1 MQTQRHLYYP
11 WQKCTFVI
19 PKVPYGMN
27 NTQNTPSTA
36 RRSRG
41 FVRWVLVVLGC
52 VCVALGALGVFV
64 PGLPTTPLLLL
75 ASWLFYKS
83 SRGMQAWLLA
93 SPLGVYIREYERRRG
108 MTTAQRVWALALMT
122 VMVAVSCIF
131 FIDSAVVRIIVL
143 SAGCV
148 GCIVVGFVVPRA
160 K

>member
-1 MQTQRHLYYP
+1 
-11 WQKCTFVI
+11 
-19 PKVPYGMN
+19 MN
-27 NTQNTPSTA
+27 NSQNNPQSD
-36 RRSRG
+36 RHRSRG
-41 FVRWVLVVLGC
+41 VVRWVLVALGC

-93 SPLGVYIREYERRRG
+93 SPLGVYIREYERRQG
-108 MTTAQRVWALALMT
+108 MTTSQRVWALALMT

-131 FIDSAVVRIIVL
+131 FIDSTVVRIIVL

-148 GCIVVGFVVPRA
+148 GCVVVGFVVPRA

>member
-1 MQTQRHLYYP
+1 
-11 WQKCTFVI
+11 
-19 PKVPYGMN
+19 MN
-27 NTQNTPSTA
+27 NPQNTSSA
-36 RRSRG
+36 DRKRSV
-41 FVRWVLVVLGC
+41 VRWVLIALGC
-52 VCVALGALGVFV
+52 LCVALGAVGVFV

-83 SRGMQAWLLA
+83 SRRMQEWLLA
-93 SPLGVYIREYERRRG
+93 SPLGVYIREYERRQG
-108 MTTAQRVWALALMT
+108 MTTSQRVWALALMT

-131 FIDSAVVRIIVL
+131 FIDSTVVRVIVL

>member
-1 MQTQRHLYYP
+1 MTDH
-11 WQKCTFVI
+11 
-19 PKVPYGMN
+19 
-27 NTQNTPSTA
+27 QNTPSA
-36 RRSRG
+36 DRNRSV
-41 FVRWVLVVLGC
+41 VRWVLIALGC
-52 VCVALGALGVFV
+52 LCVALGAVGVFV

-83 SRGMQAWLLA
+83 SRRMQEWLLA
-93 SPLGVYIREYERRRG
+93 SPLGVYIREYERRQG
-108 MTTAQRVWALALMT
+108 MTTSQRVWALSLMT

-148 GCIVVGFVVPRA
+148 GCVVVGFVVPRA

>member
-1 MQTQRHLYYP
+1 MTDH
-11 WQKCTFVI
+11 
-19 PKVPYGMN
+19 
-27 NTQNTPSTA
+27 QNTSSA
-36 RRSRG
+36 DRNRSV
-41 FVRWVLVVLGC
+41 VRWVLIALGC
-52 VCVALGALGVFV
+52 LCVALGAVGVFV

-83 SRGMQAWLLA
+83 SRRMQAWLLA
-93 SPLGVYIREYERRRG
+93 SPLGVYIREYERRQG
-108 MTTAQRVWALALMT
+108 MTLAQRVWALSLMT

-131 FIDSAVVRIIVL
+131 FIDSTVVRVIVL

>member
-1 MQTQRHLYYP
+1 
-11 WQKCTFVI
+11 
-19 PKVPYGMN
+19 MN
-27 NTQNTPSTA
+27 NPQNTPSA
-36 RRSRG
+36 DRKRSV
-41 FVRWVLVVLGC
+41 VRWVLIALGC
-52 VCVALGALGVFV
+52 LCVALGAVGVFV

-83 SRGMQAWLLA
+83 SRRMQAWLLA
-93 SPLGVYIREYERRRG
+93 SPLGVYIREYERRQG
-108 MTTAQRVWALALMT
+108 MTTSQRVWALALMT

-131 FIDSAVVRIIVL
+131 FIDSTVVRVIVL

>member
-1 MQTQRHLYYP
+1 MTDH
-11 WQKCTFVI
+11 
-19 PKVPYGMN
+19 
-27 NTQNTPSTA
+27 QNTPSA
-36 RRSRG
+36 DRNRSV
-41 FVRWVLVVLGC
+41 VRWVLIALGC
-52 VCVALGALGVFV
+52 LCVALGAVGVFV

-83 SRGMQAWLLA
+83 SRRMQEWLLA
-93 SPLGVYIREYERRRG
+93 SPLGVYIREYERRQG
-108 MTTAQRVWALALMT
+108 MTLAQRVWALSLMT

-148 GCIVVGFVVPRA
+148 GCVVVGFVVPRA